1 MEIKPVKEWSA
12 AIMINH
18 WAMAISVIV
27 LIVTGFYIASPFT
40 VYQGETVHKFFMGNM
55 RYVHI
60 LFGILLMFI
69 FIWRIYLAFFS
80 KFHADWKDFFS
91 WLNFDCTWK
100 QIKFYLLIE
109 KESPSH
115 EDCIYGP
122 MQALAYS
129 GLFFMI
135 FLIVITGLILMGA
148 GYHAGFT
155 AFFYK
160 ILRPVENIL
169 GGLVIV
175 RFVHHI
181 LTWFFILFIIVHVY
195 MAFWYDAV
203 LKEGTVSSMI
213 SGVLFERGKK

>member
-1 MEIKPVKEWSA
+1 
-12 AIMINH
+12 MINH
-18 WAMAISVIV
+18 WAMALAVFV

-109 KESPSH
+109 KESRSH

-213 SGVLFERGKK
+213 SGVLFERAKK